1 MKTAPDNCPF
11 CESPIMVHG
20 GNLLRSEDGG
30 FATYE
35 CKSSRDVQWS
45 DPQWSRSGQTEVCRI
60 REIMLLGRQLNVAN
74 KRIKRL
80 EEWKESALEVERE
93 WDANA
98 IATLLGAKLGESQR
112 KVIQR
117 EVPLLLERIKRLEK
131 SSQQL
136 KSLNNKICEINLKV
150 SQERHDSN
158 VRIKQLEQE
167 NDALRA
173 DLLLWNE
180 KEGKL

>member
-1 MKTAPDNCPF
+1 MKTVPDKCPF

-60 REIMLLGRQLNVAN
+60 REIMLLGRQLSVAN

-80 EEWKESALEVERE
+80 EEKGDEAIYPLEYAAR
-93 WDANA
+93 
-98 IATLLGAKLGESQR
+98 
-112 KVIQR
+112 
-117 EVPLLLERIKRLEK
+117 
-131 SSQQL
+131 
-136 KSLNNKICEINLKV
+136 
-150 SQERHDSN
+150 
-158 VRIKQLEQE
+158 VRIWTE
-167 NDALRA
+167 A
-173 DLLLWNE
+173 
-180 KEGKL
+180 KEAKP